1 MKYRISIGKH
11 QFEVRVE
18 NIHSR
23 PILAIVDG
31 EAFEVWPE
39 GQEATTSAATAAR
52 PAAPLP
58 DTAVAPETPLPGA
71 MPEVLEGGPPAG
83 GAHREVRAPLPGTII
98 SLAVTPGAAVRAGQE
113 LCVLEAMK
121 MKNPIRATRAGTIR
135 AVHVTVG
142 QTVKHQD
149 LLLEFAD

>member
-1 MKYRISIGKH
+1 MKYRISIGKY

-23 PILAIVDG
+23 PILAIVEG
-31 EAFEVWPE
+31 ETFEVWPE
-39 GQEATTSAATAAR
+39 GPEATSSAAAATQL
-52 PAAPLP
+52 AAPLP
-58 DTAVAPETPLPGA
+58 DTAVAPEAPLPGA
-71 MPEVLEGGPPAG
+71 VPEVLEGGPATV

-98 SLAVTPGAAVRAGQE
+98 SLAITPGTAVGVGQE

-121 MKNPIRATRAGTIR
+121 MKNPLRATRAGIIR

-149 LLLEFAD
+149 LLLEFSD